1 MPAIKQS
8 ACGKVILL
16 GEHAVVYDQPAL
28 AMPVSSRR
36 VKAWI
41 EPRILAPSGQIW
53 VKSPF
58 LGLDQDSLSL
68 PELHPVFQAIH
79 LTLAELQVQ
88 QRPSCILHLSSD
100 LPVSSGLGSSASIA
114 VATIRS
120 MSAFLGHSLDTESV
134 NRIAFE
140 CEKLVHGQPSGID
153 NTIVSY
159 EKPVFFHKDKPI
171 EFVNPTASIYFVLA
185 DSKIRKSTKETVA
198 TLAENLKADFE
209 QIMPKLEAIG
219 GLALAG
225 RDALTEGN
233 LEKLAQAMK
242 QNQSIL
248 KSLGLSCPELDSLTK
263 TAMEAGALAAKL
275 TGGGKGGHIVALVEE
290 DKVSEVLL
298 TLEEKHPQSNPFITK
313 LERED
318 NNEG

>member
-16 GEHAVVYDQPAL
+16 GEHAVVYEQPAL
-28 AMPVSSRR
+28 AMPLSSKR

-41 EPRILAPSGQIW
+41 EPQILAPSGQIW

-68 PELHPVFQAIH
+68 PEFHPVFQAID
-79 LTLAELQVQ
+79 LTLRELEVH
-88 QRPSCILHLSSD
+88 QRPSCTLHLNSD

-120 MSAFLGHSLDTESV
+120 LSAFLGHPLETEAV

-140 CEKLVHGQPSGID
+140 CEKSVHGQPSGID
-153 NTIVSY
+153 NTIVAY
-159 EKPVFFHKDKPI
+159 EKPIFFQKNKAIQFLKPSKN
-171 EFVNPTASIYFVLA
+171 FYFVLA
-185 DSKIRKSTKETVA
+185 DSTVRKSTKETVA
-198 TLAENLKADFE
+198 MLAENLKADFE
-209 QIMPKLEAIG
+209 QIMPQLEAIG
-219 GLALAG
+219 GLTLQG

-233 LEKLAQAMK
+233 LEKLAQAMN

-248 KSLGLSCPELDSLTK
+248 SSLGLSCLELDSLIK

-275 TGGGKGGHIVALVEE
+275 TGGGKGGHIVTLVEE

-298 TLEEKHPQSNPFITK
+298 TLEEKHPQSKPFITK
-313 LERED
+313 LEPED
-318 NNEG
+318 KNEG